1 MVVCKDDVLKM
12 KGVMDGAVYQR
23 YCCMNY
29 VDVGDENMRVSRKRK
44 MVIGAEV
51 KE

>member
-1 MVVCKDDVLKM
+1 MVVCCDDILKM

-23 YCCMNY
+23 YCLNY
-29 VDVGDENMRVSRKRK
+29 VDVGDENMRVSRKRE